1 MPKLNVDLSNPSI
14 DKVRLYVLDPIQ
26 GVNHVFAL
34 VLSLSKLL
42 LLVISQQLRSVKLQN
57 GMFELLI
64 LRLFPLVT
72 CVVQLSLVV
81 FQILVNVLLLIL
93 SFVFLNMVNVLL
105 DEVHILH
112 ELSTVLVLRHLLVQS
127 LLVPVSLQL
136 NNLP

>member
-64 LRLFPLVT
+64 LRFFPLVT

-81 FQILVNVLLLIL
+81 L
-93 SFVFLNMVNVLL
+93 
-105 DEVHILH
+105 
-112 ELSTVLVLRHLLVQS
+112 
-127 LLVPVSLQL
+127 
-136 NNLP
+136 